1 MTFRK
6 PIMKHSDRINRS
18 IAGEPIDR
26 TPVALWRHFP
36 VEDQDAS
43 LLAKAV
49 VRFQE
54 TYDFDLVKIT
64 PASSFCVKDWGVR
77 DEWKGNPEGTRE
89 FVHQVITEPRDWSS
103 IRPLS
108 VSKGALADQLEC
120 IRLVKSALPPGTP
133 ILQTIFSP
141 LSQAKN
147 LVGRD
152 KLVTH
157 LRLWPA
163 EVKIALEI
171 IKETTINFINSC
183 KTHGIDGIFFA
194 VQHAQAGILSP
205 AEFDEFEFS
214 MDMEI
219 LSHCQSFWLNIG
231 HIHGT
236 DIYFDKVS
244 HLPVQVLNWHD
255 QHTKPNLKEAQQ
267 NFDGIVCGGLKQW
280 ETLVNGDPKMV
291 THEAIR
297 AIDSTRGEKFILG
310 TGCVLPI
317 TAPHA
322 NILAVRESVEKG
334 HN

>member
-1 MTFRK
+1 MN
-6 PIMKHSDRINRS
+6 HSERINHCLS
-18 IAGEPIDR
+18 GEPIDR

-36 VEDQDAS
+36 VEDQDPR

-54 TYDFDLVKIT
+54 NFDFDLVKIT

-77 DEWKGNPEGTRE
+77 DEWKGNPEGTRD
-89 FVHQVITEPRDWSS
+89 FVHQIISEPRDWSS
-103 IRPLS
+103 LKPLS
-108 VSKGALADQLEC
+108 VRQGALANQLEC
-120 IRLVKSALPPGTP
+120 IHLVKTALPKGTP
-133 ILQTIFSP
+133 VIQTIFSP

-157 LRLWPA
+157 LRLYPQ
-163 EVKIALEI
+163 EVKIALDI

-183 KTHGIDGIFFA
+183 KTLGIDGVFYA

-205 AEFDEFEFS
+205 AEFDEFEIPL
-214 MDMEI
+214 DMEI
-219 LSHCQSFWLNIG
+219 LSYCQSFWLNIA

-244 HLPVQVLNWHD
+244 KLPVQVLNWHD
-255 QHTKPNLKEAQQ
+255 QHTKPNLNDAQQ
-267 NFDGIVCGGLKQW
+267 IFDGVVCGGLKQW
-280 ETLVNGDPKMV
+280 ETLVNGTPNQV
-291 THEAIR
+291 TDEAVR
-297 AIDSTRGEKFILG
+297 AIDSTHGERFILG
-310 TGCVLPI
+310 TGCVLPV

-322 NILAVRESVEKG
+322 NILAVRQSVEKG
-334 HN
+334 NK

>member
-1 MTFRK
+1 MN
-6 PIMKHSDRINRS
+6 HSERINRS
-18 IAGEPIDR
+18 LSGEPIDR

-36 VEDQDAS
+36 VEDQVPG

-64 PASSFCVKDWGVR
+64 PASSFCVKDWGVV

-89 FVHQVITEPRDWSS
+89 FVHQVITAPRDWLSLK
-103 IRPLS
+103 PLS
-108 VSKGALADQLEC
+108 VRKGALADQLEC
-120 IRLVKSALPPGTP
+120 IRLVKKALPNNTP
-133 ILQTIFSP
+133 VIQTIFSP

-157 LRLWPA
+157 LRLFPD
-163 EVKIALEI
+163 EVKRALET

-183 KTHGIDGIFFA
+183 NSLGIDGVFYA

-205 AEFDEFEFS
+205 AEFEEFEYPF
-214 MDMEI
+214 DMEI
-219 LSHCQSFWLNIG
+219 LSHCQSFWLNIA

-244 HLPVQVLNWHD
+244 RLPVQVLNWHD
-255 QHTKPNLKEAQQ
+255 QHTKPTLKDALES
-267 NFDGIVCGGLKQW
+267 FDGIVCGGLKQW
-280 ETLVNGDPKMV
+280 ETLVNGNPKMV
-291 THEAIR
+291 TDEAIR
-297 AIDSTRGEKFILG
+297 AIESTHCARFILG
-310 TGCVLPI
+310 TGCVLPV

-334 HN
+334 CN

>member
-1 MTFRK
+1 MD
-6 PIMKHSDRINRS
+6 HSERINR
-18 IAGEPIDR
+18 ILAGEPIDR

-36 VEDQDAS
+36 VEDQYPG

-89 FVHQVITEPRDWSS
+89 FVDLVITQPRDWLTL
-103 IRPLS
+103 RPLS
-108 VSKGALADQLEC
+108 VRKGALADQLEC
-120 IRLVKSALPPGTP
+120 IHLVKSALPKGTP
-133 ILQTIFSP
+133 VVQTIFSP

-157 LRLWPA
+157 LRLYPD
-163 EVKIALEI
+163 EVKKALEV
-171 IKETTINFINSC
+171 IKETTIDFLNSC
-183 KTHGIDGIFFA
+183 NKLGIDGIFYA

-205 AEFDEFEFS
+205 VEFDEFEFPF
-214 MDMEI
+214 DLEI
-219 LSHCQSFWLNIG
+219 LSHCQSYWLNIA

-244 HLPVQVLNWHD
+244 RLPVQVLNWHD
-255 QHTKPNLKEAQQ
+255 QHTKPSLNDAQQ
-267 NFDGIVCGGLKQW
+267 KYDGIVCGGLKQW
-280 ETLVNGDPKMV
+280 ETLVNGNPKMIAD
-291 THEAIR
+291 EAIQ
-297 AIDSTRGEKFILG
+297 AIDSTHGERFILG

-322 NILAVRESVEKG
+322 NILAARESVEKG